1 MTIALTVVVLEDVA
15 AAADMIPFDV
25 VITPVTV
32 AVVAVEN
39 EEAEEE
45 E

>member
-1 MTIALTVVVLEDVA
+1 MTVVVPEDVV
-15 AAADMIPFDV
+15 AADMIPFDA